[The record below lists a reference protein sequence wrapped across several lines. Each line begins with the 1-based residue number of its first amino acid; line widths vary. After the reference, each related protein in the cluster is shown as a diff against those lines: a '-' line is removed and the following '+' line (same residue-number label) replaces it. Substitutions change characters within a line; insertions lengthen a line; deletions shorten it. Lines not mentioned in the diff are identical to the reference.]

1 VPLIFCHGVLC
12 VVVESNNLRS
22 IITER
27 KDNINFSKL
36 LVSNNLLIYYD
47 IYKLIFEFLIQR
59 VARLVIFPMANIRH
73 KRLEFCW
80 DDGAVAEF
88 HRLFD
93 FVVPRILV
101 RGKG

>member
-1 VPLIFCHGVLC
+1 M
-12 VVVESNNLRS
+12 
-22 IITER
+22 
-27 KDNINFSKL
+27 NFSKL